1 MPLVMPLCPRCSLRA
16 CAYQHPAFYGRM
28 PRASSLCG
36 ECLRSVGADLLG
48 SVVHVQPLPV
58 RPAGA
63 PLLPLPELEGGG
75 DEAMARSFDLDRDE
89 RARMRR
95 IGRAVVS

>member
-1 MPLVMPLCPRCSLRA
+1 
-16 CAYQHPAFYGRM
+16 M

-48 SVVHVQPLPV
+48 PV
-58 RPAGA
+58 AERA
-63 PLLPLPELEGGG
+63 PELY
-75 DEAMARSFDLDRDE
+75 DDCARAVVDLDRDE

-95 IGRAVVS
+95 IGRAVIL